1 MARTSHMAKAR
12 KPPKFK
18 VRQHNRCKRC
28 GRPRGFLRKFELCR
42 LCFRQ
47 LALRGDLPGVIKSSW

>member
-12 KPPKFK
+12 KTPKFG
-18 VRQHNRCKRC
+18 VRRHHRCKRC
-28 GRPRGFLRKFELCR
+28 GRPRGYLRKFEMCR

-47 LALRGDLPGVIKSSW
+47 LALRGEIPGVIKSSW